1 MARTKRKVNPLVP
14 VAEQAAPLPRIYN
27 VGGYVRLS
35 VEDSGKKDP
44 DTIEVQQEWI
54 EHYIAAQPDMNLCH
68 LYRDNGR
75 TGTNFQRPG
84 FERLMEDVRA
94 GKIDCIVVKDLSRF
108 GRNYIETGNYLEQVF
123 PFLGVRF
130 VAINE
135 SFDTLTAER
144 GSDGYIVPLK
154 NIVNDAYSKDISRKV
169 SSALAVKQ
177 KAGEFIGS
185 WAAYGYRKCAED
197 KHRVEP
203 NPDTAP
209 VVRDIFMWRLEKMS
223 YNKIAKRLNDDG
235 IITPSRYL
243 YQIGLIKTKKYN
255 QSQWKPQVIK
265 SILNNPVYLG
275 HTVQGRKKSGLCQG
289 QKQQHTQK
297 SDWVIVENTHEP
309 LIDEDTFR
317 AVQAMSEQASKSYN
331 ANLGKH
337 DHLGTT
343 PNILRGLIFCADCG
357 RPLVRYKSVTNKG
370 TNRYYVYIC
379 PSHSADITACPK
391 KYIHENELKKALLSA
406 LCHELELCAD
416 TQKLIKEYS
425 RSPAAVRQYNSQER
439 NLTSA
444 KQALARAKSLYGS
457 LYQNYVD
464 RLMDEGEYVDLKRQY
479 RAEIERAQA
488 AITELEQQQFEQERR
503 TVNNPWL
510 KAFSG
515 FQEEKELTDELAHAL
530 IERVEVH
537 SDNRLEIK
545 LKYRD
550 EYEELARLLGVADK
564 AVAT

>member
-154 NIVNDAYSKDISRKV
+154 NIINDAYSKDISRKV

-243 YQIGLIKTKKYN
+243 YQIDLIKTKKYN

-289 QKQQHTQK
+289 QKQRHTQK

>member
-144 GSDGYIVPLK
+144 GSDGYIAPLK
-154 NIVNDAYSKDISRKV
+154 NIINDAYSKDISRKV

-243 YQIGLIKTKKYN
+243 YQIDLIKTKKYN

-289 QKQQHTQK
+289 QKQRHTQK